1 MGVVT
6 AEEIE
11 ETLLGMADEKKA
23 KVLMG
28 FFKTGKGEYGE
39 GDIFLGINNPNTR
52 LVVKEAWKD
61 TPLDE
66 AEKLVH
72 SKWHEVRLC
81 GLLIMVAKFEK
92 ALKKKNEAECEAI
105 YKLYISLHKYIN
117 NWDLVDL
124 TAPRIVGPWS
134 LLHPEDCL
142 MDEWI
147 KADKTL
153 WQQRISMVSC
163 WLPIRKGIFAPALE
177 RAKVLLTSKEDLLHK
192 VSGWMLREVGK
203 HGGMEYL
210 EDFLDAN
217 VKFMSSTMLR
227 YAIEKL
233 DESSRQMWLKR
244 RRE

>member
-1 MGVVT
+1 MSVVT
-6 AEEIE
+6 AEDIE
-11 ETLLGMADEKKA
+11 ETLLGMSDEKKA
-23 KVLMG
+23 KILMG

-39 GDIFLGINNPNTR
+39 GDSFLGITNPNTR

-61 TPLDE
+61 TPLVE
-66 AEKLVH
+66 AKKLAQ

-81 GLLIMVAKFEK
+81 GLLILVEKFEK
-92 ALKKKNEAECEAI
+92 AKKKKDESECKSI
-105 YKLYISLHKYIN
+105 YDLYLSLHKYVN

-124 TAPRIVGPWS
+124 TAPKIVGGWA
-134 LLHPEDCL
+134 LMHPEDHL

-163 WLPIRKGIFAPALE
+163 WLPIRKGVFAPALE
-177 RAKVLLTSKEDLLHK
+177 RAKALLSSKEDLLHK
-192 VSGWMLREVGK
+192 ASGWMLREVGK
-203 HGGMEYL
+203 HGGMTYL
-210 EDFLDAN
+210 EDFLKVN
-217 VKFMSSTMLR
+217 VKSMSSTMLR

-233 DESSRQMWLKR
+233 DDTERQMWLKR